1 MVCVELITL
10 VNSRVFLGNSVDK
23 VLLDSVIVGKLN
35 HDLRTK
41 KNLKLLEW
49 VNVCMKGL
57 TKIFEL
63 KK

>member
-1 MVCVELITL
+1 MF
-10 VNSRVFLGNSVDK
+10 NNRVFHGPSMKK

-35 HDLRTK
+35 HDLRVK
-41 KNLKLLEW
+41 KFKTLGAGE
-49 VNVCMKGL
+49 CMKGL

>member
-1 MVCVELITL
+1 MF
-10 VNSRVFLGNSVDK
+10 NNRVFHGPSMKK

-49 VNVCMKGL
+49 VNV
-57 TKIFEL
+57 
-63 KK
+63 